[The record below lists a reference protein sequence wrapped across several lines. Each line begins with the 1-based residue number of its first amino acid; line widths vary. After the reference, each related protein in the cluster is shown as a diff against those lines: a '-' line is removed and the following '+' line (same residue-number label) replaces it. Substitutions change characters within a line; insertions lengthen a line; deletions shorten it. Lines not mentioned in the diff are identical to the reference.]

1 MEITQ
6 DCGPDVIMNIMS
18 FSDLF
23 SYIKW
28 HTLRLFSYIKWHA
41 LRIYVPIVTLLS
53 HLDIPSGCPNQM
65 SPNFYTLHVCFY
77 IPDVLC
83 LQFLY
88 FSHTTALDIMTF
100 SKTLFTWNLT
110 LTYACARDSKCLPDQ
125 HQSKATKTF
134 WFKVQ
139 LELV

>member
-1 MEITQ
+1 MLSWISCRFLIYFLILN
-6 DCGPDVIMNIMS
+6 DIPWGYFLILND
-18 FSDLF
+18 
-23 SYIKW
+23 
-28 HTLRLFSYIKWHA
+28 A

-88 FSHTTALDIMTF
+88 FSYKTALDIMTF

-134 WFKVQ
+134 RFKVQ

>member
-1 MEITQ
+1 MLSWISCRFLIYFLILN
-6 DCGPDVIMNIMS
+6 DIPWGYFLILND
-18 FSDLF
+18 
-23 SYIKW
+23 
-28 HTLRLFSYIKWHA
+28 A

-88 FSHTTALDIMTF
+88 FSYKTALDIMTF

-110 LTYACARDSKCLPDQ
+110 LTYAYARDSKCLPDQ
-125 HQSKATKTF
+125 DQSKATKTF
-134 WFKVQ
+134 RFKVQ

>member
-1 MEITQ
+1 MLSWISCRFLIYFLILN
-6 DCGPDVIMNIMS
+6 DIPWGYFLILND
-18 FSDLF
+18 
-23 SYIKW
+23 
-28 HTLRLFSYIKWHA
+28 A

-65 SPNFYTLHVCFY
+65 SPNFYTLHVCLY

-134 WFKVQ
+134 RFKVQ